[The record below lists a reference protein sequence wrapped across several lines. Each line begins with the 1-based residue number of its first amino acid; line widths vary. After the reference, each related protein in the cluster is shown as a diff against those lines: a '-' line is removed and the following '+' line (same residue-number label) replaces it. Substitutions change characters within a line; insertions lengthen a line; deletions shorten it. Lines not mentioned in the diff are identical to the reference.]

1 VSPIRQKC
9 ALLISKE
16 NFVDLDFAR
25 FQRLSPAIGRFFS
38 ACRRLIDTR
47 SSEKD
52 RREAIY
58 YLVRIEVE
66 VDTPSA
72 KETLVVEVD
81 AVLLDNISIAHDLK
95 RGVAM
100 IGGHAINEASGRV
113 TPETASA
120 IAERASTPS
129 PSGWLTHRAPILD
142 IGLGAA

>member
-1 VSPIRQKC
+1 M
-9 ALLISKE
+9 
-16 NFVDLDFAR
+16 DFAR
-25 FQRLSPAIGRFFS
+25 FRRLSTAIGRFFS

-58 YLVRIEVE
+58 YLVKIEVE
-66 VDTPSA
+66 VDTRA
-72 KETLVVEVD
+72 RLKVTLVVEVD
-81 AVLLDNISIAHDLK
+81 AMLLDNISPDDLK

-100 IGGHAINEASGRV
+100 IGGDAISEASGRV

-129 PSGWLTHRAPILD
+129 PSG
-142 IGLGAA
+142 

>member
-1 VSPIRQKC
+1 MR
-9 ALLISKE
+9 A
-16 NFVDLDFAR
+16 LDFKGEFRR
-25 FQRLSPAIGRFFS
+25 FGFCSVSATIDSNWSIFLCLLSPDRHQEF
-38 ACRRLIDTR
+38 RN
-47 SSEKD
+47 

-58 YLVRIEVE
+58 YLVKIEVE

-72 KETLVVEVD
+72 KEKLVVEVD
-81 AVLLDNISIAHDLK
+81 AVLLDNISPDDLK

-129 PSGWLTHRAPILD
+129 PSGWLTHRAPIPD
-142 IGLGAA
+142 IGLDAA

>member
-47 SSEKD
+47 ISEKD

-81 AVLLDNISIAHDLK
+81 AVLLDNISPGDLK

-113 TPETASA
+113 TPKTASA
-120 IAERASTPS
+120 IAERASTPF

-142 IGLGAA
+142 IGLDAA

>member
-1 VSPIRQKC
+1 
-9 ALLISKE
+9 LISKE
-16 NFVDLDFAR
+16 NFVDLDFTR
-25 FQRLSPAIGRFFS
+25 FQRLSTAIGRFFS

-58 YLVRIEVE
+58 YLVKIEVE
-66 VDTPSA
+66 VDTRA
-72 KETLVVEVD
+72 QLKETLVVEVD